1 MDLVRTL
8 FVSTIGRKFI
18 MAVTGVVLIF
28 FVVGHLIGN
37 LQVFE
42 DPDRINGY
50 AHFLQSLGPTLWAA
64 RIVLLVCVIL
74 HI

>member
-1 MDLVRTL
+1 
-8 FVSTIGRKFI
+8 
-18 MAVTGVVLIF
+18 MAVTGIVLIL

-50 AHFLQSLGPTLWAA
+50 SHFLQSLGAA
-64 RIVLLVCVIL
+64 PPGP
-74 HI
+74 